1 MDYFTTGE
9 VSSFD
14 WPKSRAL
21 QAWFSTASDIA
32 QCTTKETMGTRN
44 LRMKKMMQLVR
55 EQVDNI
61 TSELLP
67 EMETRILKT
76 VKVFYSFIHAQMHEA
91 KFTSILI

>member
-1 MDYFTTGE
+1 MRDALVAWLAWGAASAFAPECRVPEAGLLE
-9 VSSFD
+9 VVSEAEI
-14 WPKSRAL
+14 PALYGGNGPVAIRGRA
-21 QAWFSTASDIA
+21 
-32 QCTTKETMGTRN
+32 N
-44 LRMKKMMQLVR
+44 LPSA
-55 EQVDNI
+55 